1 MIAASAHEWTTAELL
16 ERLLARERFML
27 LDVRPRGEFEAW
39 RIEGRE
45 PLPTRNAPYSELIK
59 RANSDDPRQCAATL
73 VAMPDALMLP
83 KDSPILVAC
92 ARGRSS
98 VLMTDGLRQLGFHV
112 INLVGGMQAWSQA
125 TFTRPVARE
134 AAFTIFQIG
143 RPSRGCLSHV
153 VASSGEAAIIDPLRN
168 PEPYLALL
176 SSEQLRAR
184 FVLDTHAHA
193 DHVSGGPAL
202 AHRLGVPYLLH
213 PYDAIHP
220 MDLLPATVAY
230 EPLRDGELL
239 KLGSVTIEV
248 LHIPGHTLGN
258 VALRVGSS
266 LVASDSIFIDSVARP
281 DLGGHGE
288 AWAALHWRSLRRLL
302 ALGDDVTVLPGHFSG
317 LAESNDAGGFAAPLG
332 LLRRSN
338 AGLLEAQNSER
349 EFVAWIVSRLAEIP
363 PRYVD
368 IKRVNLGLKHVDDD
382 GAAELEI
389 GKNVCA
395 MAHAH

>member
-1 MIAASAHEWTTAELL
+1 
-16 ERLLARERFML
+16 
-27 LDVRPRGEFEAW
+27 
-39 RIEGRE
+39 
-45 PLPTRNAPYSELIK
+45 
-59 RANSDDPRQCAATL
+59 
-73 VAMPDALMLP
+73 
-83 KDSPILVAC
+83 
-92 ARGRSS
+92 
-98 VLMTDGLRQLGFHV
+98 MTDGLRQLGFHV

-302 ALGDDVTVLPGHFSG
+302 ALGDDITVLPGHFSG